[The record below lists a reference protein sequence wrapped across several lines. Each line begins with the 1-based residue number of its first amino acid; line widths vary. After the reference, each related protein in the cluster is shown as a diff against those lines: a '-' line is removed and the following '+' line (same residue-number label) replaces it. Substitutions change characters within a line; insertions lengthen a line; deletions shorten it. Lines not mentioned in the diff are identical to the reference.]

1 MIEKLYLNDKEDK
14 IDDEKELAELKDLQN
29 SIEPEKAKYAEYIK
43 SESDDIASAINNPD
57 YKDYFEKAKTE
68 LSEQR
73 AKELNTQ
80 EKKSFWQKIKEN
92 FKKVI

>member
-1 MIEKLYLNDKEDK
+1 MIEKLYLNDKDDK
-14 IDDEKELAELKDLQN
+14 IDDEKEFAELKDLQN
-29 SIEPEKAKYAEYIK
+29 SLEPEKAKYAEYIK
-43 SESDDIASAINNPD
+43 SESDDISSAINNPD

-80 EKKSFWQKIKEN
+80 EKKSIWKRIKEN